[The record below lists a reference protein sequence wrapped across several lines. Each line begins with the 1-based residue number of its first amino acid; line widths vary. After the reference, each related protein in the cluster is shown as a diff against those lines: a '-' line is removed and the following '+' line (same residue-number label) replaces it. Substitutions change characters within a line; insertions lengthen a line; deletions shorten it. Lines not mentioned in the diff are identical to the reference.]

1 MKSIRIEDLWT
12 YRFLSAV
19 EVSPSGRWVAF
30 LVKSADSEENN
41 YRSDITLTDID
52 GSEIRRLT
60 TSGKDGPFV
69 WEPDEDALLFLS
81 KRSGKEA
88 GSSFYRIRV
97 TGGEAEHLFDLPY
110 KVEAFRLMSDGRI
123 VFTARVPLDED
134 IAQAGA
140 EPVSSDA
147 SDYEVLEEIPFWQNG
162 KGFTSRKRVRL
173 FALDR
178 SSLQAEILTEP
189 ELEVGSFDLR
199 DGRIAFSARRFPGK
213 AGTTDELWIHDLG
226 SGDTRCLSKDELSL
240 GEVRWFERDS
250 LVVVASDM
258 ARYGLGE
265 NRELL
270 LYDLADRTSVSLTPG
285 WDQSVGNSVVA
296 DCRHGAGPS
305 LRVDGDAVYLT
316 ITERSRSKVLRI
328 VRGELPIDVAAPD
341 GSVDSFDIRDGR
353 AYCVEL
359 HPNGLQELHVHDATG
374 VRPLTTINANALR
387 DRALSLPEAFNVSS
401 GNLTLDAWI
410 VKPVDFDPERRYPTI
425 LTVHGGPRAAFGS
438 VFFHEIQV
446 LAGHGYAIVYTNP
459 RGSSGRGN
467 DFADLRGKYGTIDY
481 EDLMAVL
488 DAALDRYAFLDPD
501 RLGIMGGSYGGY
513 MTNWAIG
520 QTDRF
525 RAAVSQRSIANWTS
539 KFNTTD
545 IGYYFNKDAIDA
557 DPWEPGGADKL
568 WWHSPLRC
576 ADKVSTPTLFIHSE
590 EDYRCWLAEGLQ
602 MFTALRY
609 HGVPSRLVLFRGENH
624 ELSRSGKPKHRARRL
639 QETVD
644 WFDRYLKRS

>member
-1 MKSIRIEDLWT
+1 MIPIRIEDLWT

-19 EVSPSGRWVAF
+19 EVSPSERWVAF
-30 LVKSADSEENN
+30 LVRSVDSEENG
-41 YRSDITLTDID
+41 YRSDIYCADVE

-81 KRSGKEA
+81 KRAGVET
-88 GSSFYRIRV
+88 GSSFYQIRV
-97 TGGEAEHLFDLPY
+97 GGGEAEHLFDLPH
-110 KVEAFRLMSDGRI
+110 KVEAFRRMSDGRI

-134 IAQAGA
+134 ATRTGE
-140 EPVSSDA
+140 EPLPSDA
-147 SDYEVLEEIPFWQNG
+147 SDVEVLEEIPFWQNG

-173 FALDR
+173 FVLDR
-178 SSLQAEILTEP
+178 SSLQAEVLTEP
-189 ELEVGSFDLR
+189 ELEVGAFDLR
-199 DGRIAFSARRFPGK
+199 DERIAYAARRFPGK
-213 AGTTDELWIHDLG
+213 AAITDELWIHDLETG
-226 SGDTRCLSKDELSL
+226 EAHCLSKDELSL

-270 LYDLADRTSVSLTPG
+270 LYDLVDRTSVSLTPG

-305 LRVDGDAVYLT
+305 VRVDGAAVYLT
-316 ITERSRSKVLRI
+316 ITERSRSKVVRI
-328 VRGELPIDVAAPD
+328 VRGELPVDVAVPE
-341 GSVDSFDIRDGR
+341 GSVDSFDVRNGR
-353 AYCVEL
+353 TYCVEL
-359 HPNGLQELHVHDATG
+359 HPDGLHELYVHDAAG
-374 VRPLTTINANALR
+374 VRALTTLNAHALQ
-387 DRALSLPEAFNVSS
+387 DRSLSLPEAFEVSS
-401 GNLTLDAWI
+401 GNLTFDAWI
-410 VKPVDFDPERRYPTI
+410 VKPVDFDPKRRYPAI
-425 LTVHGGPRAAFGS
+425 LTVHGGPRGAFGN
-438 VFFHEIQV
+438 VFFHEMQV
-446 LAGHGYAIVYTNP
+446 LAGEGYALVYTNP

-467 DFADLRGKYGTIDY
+467 EFADLRGKYGTIDY

-488 DAALDRYAFLDPD
+488 DAALERYAFLDPD

-525 RAAVSQRSIANWTS
+525 RAAASQRSIANWTS

-545 IGYYFNKDAIDA
+545 IGYYFNKDAIAA

-568 WWHSPLRC
+568 WWHSPLRY

-639 QETVD
+639 QEIVD